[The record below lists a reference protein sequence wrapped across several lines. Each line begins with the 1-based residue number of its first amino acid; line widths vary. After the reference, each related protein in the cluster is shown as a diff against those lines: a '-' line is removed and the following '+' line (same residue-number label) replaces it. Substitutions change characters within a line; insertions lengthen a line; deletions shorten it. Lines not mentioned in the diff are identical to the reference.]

1 MYLLELLND
10 IPDNRGTK
18 GRQYKLSDILF
29 MSIIA
34 ASCNYT
40 SYREMANFIAL
51 KWDVFHSL
59 LKIKKDTPPKYN
71 SLRQIILSVDFKDLE
86 QVFRKHALKFAGKPK
101 HIACDGKAMRGSAEF
116 QEENRCVQFVNFF
129 AVNESII
136 MAHEPINEKTNEIP
150 VFQQMIDKLGI
161 KDTIFTSDALHCQK
175 KH

>member
-1 MYLLELLND
+1 MYLLDLLKE

-51 KWDVFHSL
+51 KWEIFRDI
-59 LKIKKDTPPKYN
+59 LKIKKSTAPKYN
-71 SLRQIILSVDFKDLE
+71 SLRQIILSVDFNDLE
-86 QVFRKHALKFAGKPK
+86 AVFRKHALKLSGNAK

-116 QEENRCVQFVNFF
+116 QEENRCIQFVNFF

-136 MAHEPINEKTNEIP
+136 MAHEPINDKTNEIP
-150 VFQQMIDKLGI
+150 IFQKLIDKLGI
-161 KDTIFTSDALHCQK
+161 KGTIFTADALHCQK
-175 KH
+175 KR